1 MEHVSSVRPTGKF
14 PEKLENLKRW
24 ARLPGWNF
32 RTECR
37 VPFTFLVVCTSSRST
52 VGHRHVPGFSLWVVE
67 RQRTNTRAR
76 SSPVGI
82 VTRVHMYRSL
92 YYPWGKKRTAPSV
105 WALERSNRANT
116 RPRSPPVGIVTR
128 ARMYRSL
135 YYPWSKQ
142 RTASSLWARE
152 KSRDRKSSKLVMW
165 IFFSLVLI
173 PLALEHIPNSVR
185 IWKAAVELEGP
196 EDAQIMLS
204 RAVECCPT
212 SVEVIF

>member
-116 RPRSPPVGIVTR
+116 RAHVPRRLG
-128 ARMYRSL
+128 
-135 YYPWSKQ
+135 
-142 RTASSLWARE
+142 
-152 KSRDRKSSKLVMW
+152 
-165 IFFSLVLI
+165 
-173 PLALEHIPNSVR
+173 
-185 IWKAAVELEGP
+185 
-196 EDAQIMLS
+196 LS
-204 RAVECCPT
+204 RALACIVH
-212 SVEVIF
+212 SIIHEVRKGLLLVCEYLRSQGIGKVQNLLCEFFSRWC